1 MRCVKRQ
8 TVPLNV
14 GKESALQ
21 DLCKAYAREKQHWL
35 SLLQSNQFQALL
47 GNHRRIRDQFVKE
60 GYQSVS
66 GLQARHWKL
75 ALQDAVETW
84 DKYWQSLFVTIR
96 SKISKRRFKDNES
109 RYAYFLIS
117 DYEQFAALMRGD
129 IPDSLLELK
138 KESKRQISGYVR
150 RLVKRFKGK
159 SPVVKKARIVKFDAN
174 CYDTFEHEGRQ
185 YIKLMSLEKGKRIT
199 LPLEGK
205 STIEGTLTVVFSRE
219 GVHVHTSQEL
229 QNKTNSSQN
238 QVAVDLGYTE
248 VMTDDEGERYGEGFG
263 EILTEKS
270 DSTNQ
275 KNQQRN
281 KLYALERKC
290 SSIKKR
296 KHIRKY
302 NLGKKKLTRKKEK
315 WQASLKDKINQA
327 IHQLIRIKRP
337 STLITE
343 DLSHLF
349 TYKKSPSINRRL
361 SSWLRGEIQNRISFK
376 ALVEGFHH
384 EQVNPAYG
392 SQICPKCDFVD
403 QKNRIADKFTCLHC
417 RHEDIADRVAAQN
430 YAKRFGDP
438 EITLYTPYREVKTIL
453 LNRFHRRLEE
463 EKSSLFRAG
472 LEKPYQGMHPP
483 GPVEVINI
491 IAGRESA
498 SRQNRAVNPRAKQNK
513 YV

>member
-21 DLCKAYAREKQHWL
+21 DLCRAYAREKQHWF
-35 SLLQSNQFQALL
+35 SLLQSNHFQALL
-47 GNHRRIRDQFVKE
+47 GNHRRIRDHFVKE

-84 DKYWQSLFVTIR
+84 DKYWQSLFVKIR
-96 SKISKRRFKDNES
+96 FKISKRCFKDNES
-109 RYAYFLIS
+109 RYAYFLIK

-129 IPDSLLELK
+129 IPDAPFELK
-138 KESKRQISGYVR
+138 EESKRQIAGYVR
-150 RLVKRFKGK
+150 RLVKHFKGK
-159 SPVVKKARIVKFDAN
+159 APVVKKTRTVKFDAD

-185 YIKLMSLEKGKRIT
+185 YIKLMSLEKGKRII

-205 STIEGTLTVVFSRE
+205 STIKGNLTIVLSKEGI
-219 GVHVHTSQEL
+219 HVHTSQEL
-229 QNKTNSSQN
+229 REKTPSSQN
-238 QVAVDLGYTE
+238 EVAVDLGYTE
-248 VMTDDEGERYGEGFG
+248 VMTDQEGERYGEGFG
-263 EILTEKS
+263 KILTEKS
-270 DSTNQ
+270 DSANR

-281 KLYALERKC
+281 KLYALKKKYSC
-290 SSIKKR
+290 IKKR
-296 KHIRKY
+296 EHIRKY
-302 NLGKKKLTRKKEK
+302 NLGRKKFTRKKEK
-315 WQASLKDKINQA
+315 WQAQVNGKINQA
-327 IHQLIRIKRP
+327 IHQLIRTKRP

-349 TYKKSPSINRRL
+349 TYKKSATLNRRL

-376 ALVEGFHH
+376 ALAEGFRH

-392 SQICPKCDFVD
+392 SQTCPKCDFVD
-403 QKNRIADKFTCLHC
+403 QKNRILDKFTCLYC
-417 RHEDIADRVAAQN
+417 RHEDMADRVAAQN
-430 YAKRFGDP
+430 YAKRFGDQ

-453 LNRFHRRLEE
+453 LDRFHRRLEE

-483 GPVEVINI
+483 SPVEMINV
-491 IAGRESA
+491 IAGRES